1 VIREF
6 LRPIHRSR
14 LTKELRSSQLLISTA
29 TLMALLQPLG
39 NTNSESKITRKRYR
53 AEHSFAAVFARAVAV
68 LESCCKTVEECV
80 TANRPVGIFRQKARL
95 ADLVHCQELAHPI
108 RKGRDKKSF
117 AIGPTRPG
125 LQPSVRRNGM
135 DRLELL
141 AGQVQNAHA
150 VAVIVYHRNS
160 ACFRRQ
166 TPARKISSRL
176 YLPYFLEPSS
186 HWVKNRE
193 NLLFSGNFREDA
205 KAGPEK
211 AQSKILQDSHVELI
225 SVFRKGKFLAIG

>member
-1 VIREF
+1 
-6 LRPIHRSR
+6 
-14 LTKELRSSQLLISTA
+14 
-29 TLMALLQPLG
+29 
-39 NTNSESKITRKRYR
+39 
-53 AEHSFAAVFARAVAV
+53 
-68 LESCCKTVEECV
+68 
-80 TANRPVGIFRQKARL
+80 
-95 ADLVHCQELAHPI
+95 
-108 RKGRDKKSF
+108 
-117 AIGPTRPG
+117 
-125 LQPSVRRNGM
+125 M